1 MFFYYSH
8 RVRERDDKTFA
19 LSLSYHR
26 QTKHYKI
33 DRHTLPNKDY
43 KLAIEDG
50 PRFDNLM
57 DVSFPF
63 FNMEDL
69 ISMNI
74 A

>member
-1 MFFYYSH
+1 MLSFYIY
-8 RVRERDDKTFA
+8 RVREREDKTFA

-33 DRHTLPNKDY
+33 DRHTLANKDY

-57 DVSFPF
+57 DVSFSY
-63 FNMEDL
+63 L
-69 ISMNI
+69 
-74 A
+74 